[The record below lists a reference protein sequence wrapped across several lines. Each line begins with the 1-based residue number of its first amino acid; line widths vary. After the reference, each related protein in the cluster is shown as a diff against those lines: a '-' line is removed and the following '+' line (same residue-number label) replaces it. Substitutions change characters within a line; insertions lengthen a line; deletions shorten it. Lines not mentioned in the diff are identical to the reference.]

1 MTTSHA
7 VIHFPYSSIEFIA
20 DANQCQH
27 LSDECIKY
35 LTLES
40 TNIVRTFL
48 HDALKFTRK
57 CRRTKMLTEDFESAM
72 KLRQL
77 DVNHRENH
85 PKKTMLFFFS

>member
-48 HDALKFTRK
+48 HVSGKKPNIF
-57 CRRTKMLTEDFESAM
+57 
-72 KLRQL
+72 
-77 DVNHRENH
+77 VNFCLYRMH
-85 PKKTMLFFFS
+85 